1 MKPLTFQQKAIDE
14 LISSFKNLW
23 AQSETKLPIVFKSP
37 TGSGKT
43 FMTSAFINEMTEQ
56 PDWDADIAWI
66 WITFSDDLAMQ
77 SRDKFA
83 QYFSQNLKNQLITV
97 ADFNQGKLNKNDVL
111 FLNWQKLVST
121 KAEDRLL
128 RRPENPEN
136 AKESGCYFEDV
147 IEATHK
153 DSRQIIMIIDESHKN
168 VTEAA
173 YKNVIDPANP
183 RIIVNV
189 SATPKEIPDAS
200 AIKHNKAAFVE
211 VEHADVVEEGLIK
224 ERIQCQAREDIKK
237 LGNTDLDEALI
248 VLAMNKKA
256 ELEAQFARLNKNVN
270 PLVLIQL
277 PNDDKKL
284 IEAGQETKEQIVLKF
299 LHEKGIDDSRIA
311 LWFDGNKKNMEFI
324 SDNDCPVDYML
335 FKEAAGTGWDCPR
348 AHILVMFREI
358 NSPTFKTQ
366 TIGRILRMPEPE
378 RKDDYAAYPDLRCG
392 YLYTNYDRNQ
402 VEAAKWG
409 DKNKP
414 EVYISHPLL
423 GYEYYDFNG
432 LLQADYLSRTDY
444 GDLVDA
450 KKFQMSFMKSFDE
463 FFNLQEN
470 DSIGKCIDEI
480 KKKNIE
486 EKPTLNYELIVDKD
500 LTDYDTIFSDI
511 RNANDDELLKH
522 EMSRNDIE
530 KLFNYHCVKVLLQQQ
545 DEDTKIGNAA
555 RSWGPL
561 KSALRMWFR
570 KRLHW
575 GGTETFVA
583 DMQKGDASIF
593 HLAIYKALKDF
604 APVKQKLL
612 DEKTRERKH
621 NSYTFMIQNDYSYTE
636 DFEEMKVSKSLLSPF
651 YIRKDNYNGKKNETS
666 FINFIEKLSNVDW
679 WYKNGDK
686 GQNNYGFQYIDA
698 ETGKEC
704 LFYPDWIIRYK
715 DGTIGI
721 YDTKAGTTAIEAKD
735 RAESLYR
742 KLIELNSNLVEF
754 EKNPSPKQGSLF
766 NGEYPKIKKF
776 VGGIV
781 VNRNGTWFCNSSENY
796 EYQNDALSSDWKIFI

>member
-1 MKPLTFQQKAIDE
+1 
-14 LISSFKNLW
+14 
-23 AQSETKLPIVFKSP
+23 
-37 TGSGKT
+37 
-43 FMTSAFINEMTEQ
+43 
-56 PDWDADIAWI
+56 
-66 WITFSDDLAMQ
+66 
-77 SRDKFA
+77 
-83 QYFSQNLKNQLITV
+83 
-97 ADFNQGKLNKNDVL
+97 
-111 FLNWQKLVST
+111 
-121 KAEDRLL
+121 
-128 RRPENPEN
+128 
-136 AKESGCYFEDV
+136 
-147 IEATHK
+147 
-153 DSRQIIMIIDESHKN
+153 
-168 VTEAA
+168 
-173 YKNVIDPANP
+173 
-183 RIIVNV
+183 
-189 SATPKEIPDAS
+189 
-200 AIKHNKAAFVE
+200 
-211 VEHADVVEEGLIK
+211 
-224 ERIQCQAREDIKK
+224 
-237 LGNTDLDEALI
+237 
-248 VLAMNKKA
+248 
-256 ELEAQFARLNKNVN
+256 
-270 PLVLIQL
+270 
-277 PNDDKKL
+277 
-284 IEAGQETKEQIVLKF
+284 
-299 LHEKGIDDSRIA
+299 
-311 LWFDGNKKNMEFI
+311 MEFI

-378 RKDDYAAYPDLRCG
+378 RKDDYVAYPDLRCG

-470 DSIGKCIDEI
+470 DSIEKCIDEI

>member
-1 MKPLTFQQKAIDE
+1 
-14 LISSFKNLW
+14 
-23 AQSETKLPIVFKSP
+23 
-37 TGSGKT
+37 
-43 FMTSAFINEMTEQ
+43 
-56 PDWDADIAWI
+56 
-66 WITFSDDLAMQ
+66 
-77 SRDKFA
+77 
-83 QYFSQNLKNQLITV
+83 
-97 ADFNQGKLNKNDVL
+97 
-111 FLNWQKLVST
+111 
-121 KAEDRLL
+121 
-128 RRPENPEN
+128 
-136 AKESGCYFEDV
+136 
-147 IEATHK
+147 
-153 DSRQIIMIIDESHKN
+153 
-168 VTEAA
+168 
-173 YKNVIDPANP
+173 
-183 RIIVNV
+183 
-189 SATPKEIPDAS
+189 
-200 AIKHNKAAFVE
+200 
-211 VEHADVVEEGLIK
+211 
-224 ERIQCQAREDIKK
+224 
-237 LGNTDLDEALI
+237 
-248 VLAMNKKA
+248 
-256 ELEAQFARLNKNVN
+256 
-270 PLVLIQL
+270 
-277 PNDDKKL
+277 
-284 IEAGQETKEQIVLKF
+284 
-299 LHEKGIDDSRIA
+299 
-311 LWFDGNKKNMEFI
+311 
-324 SDNDCPVDYML
+324 
-335 FKEAAGTGWDCPR
+335 
-348 AHILVMFREI
+348 
-358 NSPTFKTQ
+358 
-366 TIGRILRMPEPE
+366 MPEPE
-378 RKDDYAAYPDLRCG
+378 RKDDYVSYPDLRCG

-402 VEAAKWG
+402 VEAAKCG

-414 EVYISHPLL
+414 EVYLSHPLM

-444 GDLVDA
+444 GDFVDA

-463 FFNLQEN
+463 FFNLTEN
-470 DSIGKCIDEI
+470 DSIERCSDEI
-480 KKKNIE
+480 KKRSIE
-486 EKPTLNYELIVDKD
+486 ENPTLNYELIVDKD
-500 LTDYDTIFSDI
+500 LTDYDNIFSDI
-511 RNANDDELLKH
+511 RNTNDDELLKH

-583 DMQKGDASIF
+583 DMQKGEASIF

-742 KLIELNSNLVEF
+742 KLIELNSSLE
-754 EKNPSPKQGSLF
+754 ESKKNPVYRQGSLF
-766 NGEYPKIKKF
+766 NGEYPKIIKF

-781 VNRNGTWFCNSSENY
+781 VNRNGTWFCNSSKKY
-796 EYQNDALSSDWKIFI
+796 EYQTDSLSSDWKPFI